1 MAGSRSIFEEVG
13 EGAETARKATPGMI
27 DKGGSGRVRKAMRIW
42 LGLLFLLVA
51 AMILIGGLTR
61 LTDSGL
67 SITEWNLVF
76 GTLPPLSETAWMSE
90 FAKYQQ
96 SPEFQLQN
104 SWMELADFQQI
115 YWWEWGHRLLG
126 RVIGMVWIF
135 GFLGFWLT
143 KKLPAGW
150 ARRLLIIGG
159 LIGIQGAVGWW
170 MVSSGLTGDMVDV
183 ASYRLATHLGLA
195 FVIFGLIAWNMLLL
209 GRSEAELMQAR
220 RLRER
225 GLFGLGT
232 GLMHLAFLQIIL
244 GALAAGID
252 AGTYFNDWPWMAGQ
266 FFPPDAFSISPVW
279 RNVFENPGLVQFIHR
294 MVAYAL
300 VIFTIFAFVRS
311 RQVATR
317 ATRSAFIWVAVMV
330 VVQATLG
337 ILTVLQASMLHVAIT
352 HQLGA
357 ILLWVL
363 IITARFRA
371 GYPEAQSVR
380 G

>member
-1 MAGSRSIFEEVG
+1 MAGARSIFEEVDASAD
-13 EGAETARKATPGMI
+13 EARKATPGMI
-27 DKGGSGRVRKAMRIW
+27 DKGGSGRARKAMRLW
-42 LGLLFLLVA
+42 LGLLFVLVA

-76 GTLPPLSETAWMSE
+76 GTLPPLSEHQWMIE
-90 FAKYQQ
+90 FKKYRL

-104 SWMELADFQQI
+104 SWMQLEDFQQI

-135 GFLGFWLT
+135 GFLGFWLS
-143 KKLPAGW
+143 KSLPAGW
-150 ARRLLIIGG
+150 ARRLLMIGV

-195 FVIFGLIAWNMLLL
+195 FIIFALIAWDMLLL
-209 GRSEAELMQAR
+209 GRSEAELLQAR
-220 RLRER
+220 RLREKR
-225 GLFGLGT
+225 LFGLGT

-252 AGTYFNDWPWMAGQ
+252 AGTYFNDWPWMDGQ
-266 FFPPDAFSISPVW
+266 VFPPDAFSITPAW

-300 VIFTIFAFVRS
+300 VIFTIFAFWRS
-311 RQVATR
+311 RQAATKATR
-317 ATRSAFIWVAVMV
+317 NGFTLVMIMAL
-330 VVQATLG
+330 VQMTLG
-337 ILTVLQASMLHVAIT
+337 ILTVLEVAILHVAIT

-363 IITARFRA
+363 IIIARFRA
-371 GYPEAQSVR
+371 GYPQSQSVR

>member
-311 RQVATR
+311 RQAATR